1 MSTAT
6 DKFVANTRE
15 KSILS
20 LRSAYQLCVSVAIV
34 SRAELTDPYLVSAK
48 PRGRQIGSSRA
59 ECRVAKV
66 IIRLIA
72 NDRSAALVNI

>member
-1 MSTAT
+1 MIMSTAT

-34 SRAELTDPYLVSAK
+34 SRAELTEPVSGERQAK
-48 PRGRQIGSSRA
+48 GSPDW
-59 ECRVAKV
+59 EF
-66 IIRLIA
+66 
-72 NDRSAALVNI
+72 